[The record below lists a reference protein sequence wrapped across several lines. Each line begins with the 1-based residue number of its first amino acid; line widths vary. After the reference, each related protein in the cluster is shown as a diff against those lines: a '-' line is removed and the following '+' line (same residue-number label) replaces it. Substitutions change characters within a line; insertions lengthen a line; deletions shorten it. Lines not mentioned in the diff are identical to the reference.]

1 MGCIDDKEDEQKP
14 TKSQTSSKQIKEEF
28 KNDLQTTQSQNVKE
42 STTYYKDDLDHLDRI
57 SKNKSLDGNTNE
69 CWVKDCQKFK
79 YDLIN
84 TIKGKYV
91 CVLLFKNIQ
100 FYYNKIIRK
109 IKVQQYQD
117 ANVYEIEGF
126 IYLTKDDSNF
136 NPKYKLQQGIFFKVL
151 GYRKFNQMN
160 KVKNIKESQHQ
171 QGTLVSLKMEN
182 IYLNQRIQQTIL
194 IMISRH
200 KEITKKLLLQIRQQE
215 YIQNFWCQYNQLIS
229 NNDVNILKN
238 KRWITSIIIHSYV
251 LKLNLDSEKEIEVQT
266 YIIFTNYQFYY
277 QLLKQTLIKRRQLI
291 YQNKNY
297 LNIHKWIQKQQEFI
311 GKLDF
316 QSNKNNC
323 YWYFL
328 FFDAEMGLAQIF
340 NSTQISND
348 IIKENQKL
356 IDTLAFILKIT
367 IESTQIQKQ
376 SGEQRNSYSCEYNI
390 CNL

>member
-1 MGCIDDKEDEQKP
+1 MHRWQCIIQLRDKEDEQKP

-136 NPKYKLQQGIFFKVL
+136 NPKYKLQQGIFLKVL

-182 IYLNQRIQQTIL
+182 IYLNQRIQLTII

-215 YIQNFWCQYNQLIS
+215 YNGQQVLLFIVMFLSLIQAVKI
-229 NNDVNILKN
+229 NILILN
-238 KRWITSIIIHSYV
+238 FKRNRSINVYYFYQLV
-251 LKLNLDSEKEIEVQT
+251 LLLTFQVGFDKKKAIN
-266 YIIFTNYQFYY
+266 
-277 QLLKQTLIKRRQLI
+277 LLKQELHEYTQMDLEITRIYRKIGFPIK
-291 YQNKNY
+291 
-297 LNIHKWIQKQQEFI
+297 QKQLLLVF
-311 GKLDF
+311 
-316 QSNKNNC
+316 S
-323 YWYFL
+323 
-328 FFDAEMGLAQIF
+328 
-340 NSTQISND
+340 
-348 IIKENQKL
+348 
-356 IDTLAFILKIT
+356 IL
-367 IESTQIQKQ
+367 
-376 SGEQRNSYSCEYNI
+376 
-390 CNL
+390 